1 MALKDKLPVSYLLFT
16 SRGRIN
22 RNIYWTATI
31 FIWTTFY
38 ILFNFLEFAFSYAST
53 WLLYPLLF
61 WALIS
66 TAIKRLHDSNKSG
79 HWLWLIFVPL
89 IGPLL
94 LFFFLYFRRGTV
106 IANRFGTVPDIAP
119 DYYKNRDAEQI
130 PHLKSDERIINDI
143 TQLNPVL
150 VSKAVAPETIEE
162 LQHIVR
168 LADSPISVGGGRFS
182 MGGQTASPHTIHID
196 MRKLN
201 KILGFS
207 AANRTIKVQAGARW
221 CDIQQYI
228 DPHNLS
234 IKIMQTYANF
244 TVGGS
249 LSVNVHGRYIGLGPL
264 ILSVKSLEIL
274 LPTGEIV
281 RVSEAERSELFFGC
295 IGCYNAIAIIVAVEF
310 ALEENIPVKRMQKK
324 MNIAAYKDYFF
335 RTIRDNHDVVFHNG
349 DIYPPSYKNVR
360 AVSWI
365 ITNEKPTVQTRLMPL
380 ASAYPVER
388 YFIGAFSKNKFGKL
402 RREYLID
409 PILYVRRKIH
419 WRNYE
424 AGYDVLELEPK
435 SRKNSTF
442 VLQEYFIPVN
452 KFEDFTRLMSDIF
465 IRHNVNVINVSIRH
479 ANKDSGSL
487 LAWARE
493 EVFAFVVYY
502 KQNTDEAEK
511 NRVGVW
517 TRELISAAISLQGSY
532 YLPYQVHATAEQF
545 HKAYPNARKLFELK
559 REIDPHYKFRNVLW
573 DTYYQITEP
582 TMNTTTSK
590 FKSVFLNEKWSD
602 EFYRFLQVIY
612 HLYPEDKLHHL
623 IASTTKEKKNDEE
636 IYITVQAN
644 LPKIK
649 PFLSELTYSLPAL
662 KKQKKE
668 IGRQILQLLDGRKQ
682 LNGYLEIGST
692 GRYISE
698 LRKHITVAGDIF
710 LTNDIAPSNSIA
722 DIAERGQ
729 IRKLGHFFSIQ
740 DYKPISKEVI
750 PDQSIDLVTCP
761 IGLHHCPDE
770 LLAKYVQSIHRILR
784 TGGAFI
790 MRDHNVKTPEMSVF
804 VSLAHTVF
812 NLGLNVPWD
821 IDASEF
827 ISFKSIDEWSRVI
840 CSNGFKD
847 SGKRILQ
854 DNDPTD
860 NTLIL
865 FTKV

>member
-1 MALKDKLPVSYLLFT
+1 
-16 SRGRIN
+16 
-22 RNIYWTATI
+22 
-31 FIWTTFY
+31 
-38 ILFNFLEFAFSYAST
+38 
-53 WLLYPLLF
+53 
-61 WALIS
+61 
-66 TAIKRLHDSNKSG
+66 
-79 HWLWLIFVPL
+79 
-89 IGPLL
+89 
-94 LFFFLYFRRGTV
+94 
-106 IANRFGTVPDIAP
+106 
-119 DYYKNRDAEQI
+119 
-130 PHLKSDERIINDI
+130 
-143 TQLNPVL
+143 
-150 VSKAVAPETIEE
+150 
-162 LQHIVR
+162 
-168 LADSPISVGGGRFS
+168 
-182 MGGQTASPHTIHID
+182 MGGQTASPHTTHID
-196 MRKLN
+196 MRQQN
-201 KILGFS
+201 KILDFS
-207 AANRTIKVQAGARW
+207 AEERTIKVQAGVRW
-221 CDIQQYI
+221 CDIQRYI
-228 DPHNLS
+228 DSYNLS
-234 IKIMQTYANF
+234 VKIMQTYANF

-264 ILSVKSLEIL
+264 ILSVKSLEVL

-281 RVSEAERSELFFGC
+281 RTSQTERSELFFAC
-295 IGCYNAIAIIVAVEF
+295 IGCYNAVAIIVAAEF
-310 ALEENIPVKRMQKK
+310 TLEENIPVKRMHKK
-324 MNIAAYKDYFF
+324 MKISMYKDYFF
-335 RTIRDNHDVVFHNG
+335 QTIRDNKDVIFHNG
-349 DIYPPSYKNVR
+349 DIYPPYYTNVR
-360 AVSWI
+360 AVSWSK
-365 ITNEKPTVQTRLMPL
+365 TREKPTVRTRLMPL

-388 YFIGAFSKNKFGKL
+388 YFIGAFAKNKFGKL

-409 PILYVRRKIH
+409 PILYLRSKIH

-442 VLQEYFIPVN
+442 VLQEYFIPVH
-452 KFEDFTRLMSDIF
+452 KFDDFARLMSDIF

-511 NRVGVW
+511 SRVGVW
-517 TRELISAAISLQGSY
+517 TRELISAATSLNGAY
-532 YLPYQVHATAEQF
+532 YLPYQAHATADQF
-545 HKAYPNARKLFELK
+545 HKAYPNAQKLFDLK
-559 REIDPHYKFRNVLW
+559 KEIDPHYKFRNVLW
-573 DTYYQITEP
+573 DTYYQITET
-582 TMNTTTSK
+582 TMDATTSK
-590 FKSVFLNEKWSD
+590 FKSVFLNTKWSD

-612 HLYPEDKLHHL
+612 HLYPEDKFHYL

-636 IYITVQAN
+636 IYTTVQAN

-682 LNGYLEIGST
+682 INGYLEIGST
-692 GRYISE
+692 GRYVSE
-698 LRKHITVAGDIF
+698 LRKHITITGDIF
-710 LTNDIAPSNSIA
+710 LTNDIAPDNSIA

-729 IRKLGHFFSIQ
+729 IKKLGRFFPIQ
-740 DYKPISKEVI
+740 DYQPISKAII

-761 IGLHHCPDE
+761 IGLHHCPHE
-770 LLAKYVQSIHRILR
+770 LLTEYIRSIHRILR

-790 MRDHNVKTPEMSVF
+790 MRDHNVTTPEMSVF

-812 NLGLNVPWD
+812 NLGLNVPWN

-847 SGKRILQ
+847 AGKRILQ
-854 DNDPTD
+854 DSDPTD
-860 NTLIL
+860 NTLVL